1 MPLRGTGR
9 ALLLALCTAAAGP
22 AAAEAPELPRN
33 QVSFGVEVTRDVEND
48 WVVAR
53 LGVTAE
59 DADPARLADRIN
71 QEMAWALGIARGR
84 EAVKARSGGYTTLPI
99 SEPKT
104 GRLRHWRGSQE
115 LLLESGDPKALAAL
129 VGELQARLQ
138 LEDLAFGVSPERRRL
153 VEEEL
158 VDAVLEAFRRRA
170 ERMARKL
177 GAKTYTIVSLNVGTS
192 GAPPPMP
199 LRAKGMAMEMDAA
212 MAPPAL
218 EGGTSSLGA
227 SAHATIEL
235 QL

>member
-1 MPLRGTGR
+1 MQRAAVLRGQR
-9 ALLLALCTAAAGP
+9 
-22 AAAEAPELPRN
+22 
-33 QVSFGVEVTRDVEND
+33 
-48 WVVAR
+48 
-53 LGVTAE
+53 
-59 DADPARLADRIN
+59 
-71 QEMAWALGIARGR
+71 LGIARGR

-138 LEDLAFGVSPERRRL
+138 LEDLAFGVSPERRRV

-170 ERMARKL
+170 ERVTRKL
-177 GAKTYTIVSLNVGTS
+177 GAKAYTIVSINVGTS